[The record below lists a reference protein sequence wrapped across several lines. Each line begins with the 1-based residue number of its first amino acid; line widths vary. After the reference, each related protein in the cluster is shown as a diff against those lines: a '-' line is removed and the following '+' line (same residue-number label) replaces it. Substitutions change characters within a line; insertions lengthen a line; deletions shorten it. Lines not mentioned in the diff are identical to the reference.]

1 VSPFISSHAPQAS
14 SSDGVFVV
22 VSRKLNI
29 LFLSDEKILYICSLY
44 LVFWIRDEHM
54 RNQVCE
60 LSDAGLSW
68 SCCFQLEA
76 GPAYPWAGSLSGFDL
91 RESDLSLW
99 RLPNTT
105 RISRAVRS
113 GSVKTI
119 SPERVSDPVSLL
131 LLIGSHAML
140 ARSLLYP
147 LREPGFWVRRTED
160 GGWSHRHL
168 PALPE
173 TQLAE
178 LLEIPTRQVAPALA
192 PLLTDRAVELV
203 RSPQGVRAILLRND
217 IVDESRFQSR
227 LRA

>member
-1 VSPFISSHAPQAS
+1 
-14 SSDGVFVV
+14 
-22 VSRKLNI
+22 
-29 LFLSDEKILYICSLY
+29 
-44 LVFWIRDEHM
+44 M

-60 LSDAGLSW
+60 LSEAGPAW

-76 GPAYPWAGSLSGFDL
+76 GPAYPLTGSLSGFEL
-91 RESDLSLW
+91 KETDLSLW
-99 RLPNTT
+99 RLPGAT

-113 GSVKTI
+113 GSVQSI
-119 SPERVSDPVSLL
+119 SPERVSDPISLL

-160 GGWSHRHL
+160 GGWSYRHL

-173 TQLAE
+173 TQLSE
-178 LLEIPTRQVAPALA
+178 LLEVPTRQVTPALA
-192 PLLTDRAVELV
+192 PLLTDGAVELV
-203 RSPQGVRAILLRND
+203 RSPQGVRAILLCND